1 MTDTIVLFQNQMRKS
16 NWAFILLAFA
26 LAVPFIVLQGMDI
39 GLAILISGGLAI
51 CACAFAFAL
60 IAWMGRRNIGVL
72 RLEGTV
78 LEAEMLSAWGPGK
91 KSRFPVAETEDWR
104 LTKLHPTLRFRH
116 AGTDFSLPLHGAKT
130 DWPTIRQIAPNIREI
145 PR

>member
-1 MTDTIVLFQNQMRKS
+1 MTEANVLFENQMRKS
-16 NWAFILLAFA
+16 NWAFIILAFA
-26 LAVPFIVLQGMDI
+26 LAVPFIVLEGMDI
-39 GLAILISGGLAI
+39 GLAILISVGLAV

-60 IAWMGRRNIGVL
+60 ITWMGRRNIGVL
-72 RLEGTV
+72 RLEGTI

-91 KSRFPVAETEDWR
+91 KALFPIAEIEDWR
-104 LTKLHPTLRFRH
+104 VSKLHPTLRFRH
-116 AGTDFSLPLHGAKT
+116 AGTDFSLPLHGAKV

>member
-1 MTDTIVLFQNQMRKS
+1 MTEPTVLFHNQMRKS
-16 NWAFILLAFA
+16 NWGFIILAFA
-26 LAVPFIVLQGMDI
+26 LAAPFLALEGMDV
-39 GLAILISGGLAI
+39 GLAIIISGSLAI

-91 KSRFPVAETEDWR
+91 KVRFPLAEIEDWR

-116 AGTDFSLPLHGAKT
+116 TGTDFSLPLHGAKV
-130 DWPTIRQIAPNIREI
+130 DWPMIRQIAPSIREI